1 MKFLNNLWVAGLF
14 CMFLSCDSQDDN
26 LAAEEALALPSF
38 KGLSFAE
45 EGLLEYTYTTGN
57 EEASF
62 RNLTQ
67 VENYPTQ
74 FEFVHHQRGV
84 FGLYRGQNVWMR
96 DVMNSTTEQFLDYT
110 SPGNSERREGVVND
124 DLHIALLY
132 RRQDALDQ
140 LQLRIVNAQNNVQKN
155 VNFGMVSGFTYSY
168 LYENTVIITLENE
181 FDNSTSLFVIDV
193 ESGVVRS
200 ELTFFNTRTTGLA
213 FGNNNNF
220 YFFDGQGKYH
230 HYDLASLNLIETVTT
245 DFAVQSGSVYE
256 VYDGMLIGNFFY
268 LQPSFF
274 NKGPL
279 LVDLTTQTSVQVD
292 IGAALT
298 NFLGTRENGERIA
311 NSDFVY
317 DRDSET
323 WLANYSIS
331 FSTGQGEAYGV
342 VQINALGEI
351 VNSISTA
358 FPITRVVVD

>member
-1 MKFLNNLWVAGLF
+1 MKFLNNLWIVGFVCLL
-14 CMFLSCDSQDDN
+14 LSCDSQDDN
-26 LAAEEALALPSF
+26 LSEDTSLAFPSF
-38 KGLSFAE
+38 KGLSFAN
-45 EGLLEYTYTTGN
+45 EGLLEYTYTVGN
-57 EEASF
+57 EEGSF

-67 VENYPTQ
+67 EENYPTQ
-74 FEFVHHQRGV
+74 FEFVHRQRGV
-84 FGLYRGQNVWMR
+84 FGLYRVQNVWMR
-96 DVMNSTTEQFLDYT
+96 DVVNSSTEQFLDYT

-140 LQLRIVNAQNNVQKN
+140 LQLRIINAQNNVQQN
-155 VNFGMVSGFTYSY
+155 VNFGAVTGIAYSY

-193 ESGVVRS
+193 ETGVVRS
-200 ELTFFNTRTTGLA
+200 ELTFFNTGTTGIA
-213 FGNNNNF
+213 FGNTNTF

-230 HYDLASLNLIETVTT
+230 HYDLASLNVLETVTT
-245 DFAVQSGSVYE
+245 DFTVQTGSVYE
-256 VYDGMLIGNFFY
+256 VYDGILIGSFFY

-274 NKGPL
+274 NEGPL
-279 LVDLTTQTSVQVD
+279 LVDLTAQTSVQID

-317 DRDSET
+317 DRDSKT

-331 FSTGQGEAYGV
+331 FSTGQAEAYGV

-351 VNSISTA
+351 VNSLSTA